1 MIKSPML
8 AVAADEAHLRA
19 LPWPKPYLISAKLD
33 GVRAL
38 CMRDKEGKP
47 VLVSRKFLPIPNLHT
62 QRLFA
67 REELVGLDGE
77 LCVGPTNAKNLM
89 QATTSGCMSVDGEPD
104 VTWQVFDKFDID
116 ETYVRRAYH
125 ARNNVLIRP
134 NHAISS
140 KVLWLSQYN
149 INSYAELA
157 AREEAFV
164 EQGYEGAMLRDPLAP
179 YKQGR
184 STLRQGMLLKIKR
197 FADSEAEVLDTY
209 EQMRNENEATTDNL
223 GYTKRSTHAAGKV
236 ASGVLGGLRVRDI
249 GTGVEFDLG
258 GGFTAE
264 QRRNL
269 WEGRRHLIGKLVTYK
284 HFPVGVVDKPRF
296 PVFKAFRDRRDT

>member
-19 LPWPKPYLISAKLD
+19 LPWPNPRLISAKLD

-47 VLVSRKFLPIPNLHT
+47 VLVSRKFIAIPNLHV

-67 REELVGLDGE
+67 REEFVGLDGE

-89 QATTSGCMSVDGEPD
+89 QATTSGCMSIDGEPD
-104 VTWQVFDKFDID
+104 VTWQVFDRFDMDAPYVQRAQSAKF
-116 ETYVRRAYH
+116 AAPH
-125 ARNNVLIRP
+125 
-134 NHAISS
+134 
-140 KVLWLSQYN
+140 WLPQ
-149 INSYAELA
+149 IPVKSYEELA
-157 AREEAFV
+157 AIEECYI
-164 EQGYEGAMLRDPLAP
+164 EQGYEGAMLRDPLSP

-197 FADSEAEVLDTY
+197 FADSEAEILDTY

-236 ASGVLGGLRVRDI
+236 ASGVLGGFRVRDI
-249 GTGVEFDLG
+249 RTGVEFDLG

-264 QRRNL
+264 QRKNL
-269 WEGRRHLIGKLVTYK
+269 WEGRQYLIGKLVTYK

-296 PVFKAFRDRRDT
+296 PVFKAFRNRIDT